1 MRWWLDKGVDGFRMD
16 VINFISK
23 AARYPE
29 GRSMGDEQYTDGSP
43 FFINGPHVHDYL
55 REMNEK
61 VLRHYNAVTVGEC
74 PGNSIQSSF
83 LSPLSIAGAHVHDA
97 ELFSSPDRHEV
108 NMIFTFE
115 HMDLDGGKWTPQRL
129 DLRALKHHFT
139 TWQTALHGK
148 GWNSLYWNNHDQPR
162 IVSRWGND
170 SAPYRVLSAKM
181 LATCLHF
188 LCGTPYVYQGEEI
201 GQCAM
206 ITPVT
211 VIVPTCLGMT
221 NVRFP
226 SLDDYRDIETINF
239 HREAKR
245 SGLSPEE
252 VMASIYAK
260 SRDNART
267 PMQWSGHLANG
278 GFTDGALEVTPW
290 INVNPN
296 YTDINAEAA
305 LNDPQSI
312 FYYYQKLIELRRTMP
327 IIVYGRYELL
337 HEENPHVFI
346 YKRCNEQ
353 GATLLIACNFSS
365 ESTVLVDAPLAEQV
379 KHCGQCLI
387 SNYDQTDKADWLI
400 FRPYEAWALQ
410 LD

>member
-1 MRWWLDKGVDGFRMD
+1 MD

-23 AARYPE
+23 AANYPE
-29 GRSMGDEQYTDGSP
+29 GRVTDDEQYTDGSP

-74 PGNSIQSSF
+74 PGARI
-83 LSPLSIAGAHVHDA
+83 HDA

-108 NMIFTFE
+108 DMIFTFE
-115 HMDLDGGKWTPQRL
+115 HMDLDGGKWTPRLL

-139 TWQTALHGK
+139 VWQTALHGK

-201 GQCAM
+201 G
-206 ITPVT
+206 
-211 VIVPTCLGMT
+211 MT
-221 NVRFP
+221 NVRFS
-226 SLDDYRDIETINF
+226 SLADYRDVETLNF
-239 HREAKR
+239 HRDATR

-267 PMQWSGHLANG
+267 PMQWSGHVVNG
-278 GFTDGALEVTPW
+278 GFTNGALKATPW

-296 YTDINAEAA
+296 YTDINVEEA

-327 IIVYGRYELL
+327 VIVYGRYELL

-346 YKRCNEQ
+346 YKRYNEQ
-353 GATLLIACNFSS
+353 GETLVIACNFSC
-365 ESTVLVDAPLAEQV
+365 ETTELVDAQLAEQL
-379 KHCGQCLI
+379 KHYRQCLI
-387 SNYDQTDKADWLI
+387 SNYEQTGRDDWLN
-400 FRPYEAWALQ
+400 FRPYEAWTLQ
-410 LD
+410 LT